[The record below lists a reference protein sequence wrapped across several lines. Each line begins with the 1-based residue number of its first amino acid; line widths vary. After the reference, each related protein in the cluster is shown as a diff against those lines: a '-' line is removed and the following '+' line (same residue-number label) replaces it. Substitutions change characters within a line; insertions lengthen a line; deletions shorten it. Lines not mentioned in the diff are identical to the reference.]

1 MKINDRILLGLI
13 AGLGGNLV
21 KTAIDEASLSL
32 KLSQRS
38 FRSTAAGVWVK
49 RKRDAESVHGQVLG
63 GLIDFGMSA
72 VGGIGTVYLLSK
84 TGRDQLLAKGLVS
97 GITIGSTVTGMLSV
111 FPTNKV
117 QPKDAISNLSYMAS
131 HAVLGLVTTAIVA
144 KLGDDSLFDAK
155 PYNDYV
161 SPTAKTTEEQ
171 RISET
176 RKRNILKHR
185 VSEIPQEQYIQ

>member
-1 MKINDRILLGLI
+1 
-13 AGLGGNLV
+13 
-21 KTAIDEASLSL
+21 
-32 KLSQRS
+32 
-38 FRSTAAGVWVK
+38 
-49 RKRDAESVHGQVLG
+49 
-63 GLIDFGMSA
+63 
-72 VGGIGTVYLLSK
+72 
-84 TGRDQLLAKGLVS
+84 
-97 GITIGSTVTGMLSV
+97 MLSV

-117 QPKDAISNLSYMAS
+117 RPKDAISNLSYMAS
-131 HAVLGLVTTAIVA
+131 HAVFGLVTTAIVA